1 MSLHHRLRAVGV
13 VGGSNTATVA
23 YVTGTNNTTSGT
35 SFTFNSHSIG
45 TANANRRVV
54 VVAYANGSS
63 VTDISGVTIGGN
75 AATLDKKITSIS
87 AGPLAIYSLP
97 VASGT
102 TATIVVS
109 TTGTASRCRI
119 EVYTVTGDISIPAK
133 LDDGDGY
140 TASGTSVNDTL
151 TVAAGAAVVAG
162 MGVNDTD
169 ANTLSWT
176 NLTENSENNTGSTV
190 RDMSVAS
197 TNVASGSSLSVTA
210 TSSASTALGMVAASY
225 Q

>member
-1 MSLHHRLRAVGV
+1 MIASLLALLMA
-13 VGGSNTATVA
+13 GGASGNTATAA
-23 YVTGTNNTTSGT
+23 YVGGTNVTISGT
-35 SFTFNSHSIG
+35 SFTFTNHAIG
-45 TANANRRVV
+45 TANANRKV
-54 VVAYANGSS
+54 VVAAYPNGSS

-75 AATLDKKITSIS
+75 AAAQDVKLTSIS
-87 AGPLAIYSLP
+87 NGPIGIYSLA

-109 TTGTASRCRI
+109 TTGTATRCRI
-119 EVYTVTGDISIPAK
+119 EVYTVTGSASIPAK
-133 LDDGDGY
+133 LDDGQGY
-140 TASGTSVNDTL
+140 TAAGTSVNDTV
-151 TVAAGAAVVAG
+151 TVATGAAVIAG
-162 MGVNDTD
+162 MGVRGTD

-176 NLTENSENNTGSTV
+176 NLTKDSENNTGESV

-210 TSSASTALGMVAASY
+210 TSSGSTVIGMVAAVY